1 MTNYE
6 KLKQAQSDALE
17 DFCDKMCLPLS
28 SEASSNLYD
37 KIEYLPNPIEKEFF
51 LAGWAAADAFAD
63 EQHQHV
69 DNFDKF
75 GNPEQR
81 PTTPDREMMRF
92 EAAKAALTGLLS
104 NASLYERKCSDVIYL
119 NSEPPI
125 ADQAVDYADRLIYL
139 LNNE

>member
-1 MTNYE
+1 MTDYE
-6 KLKQAQSDALE
+6 KLKQAQSDALD
-17 DFCDKMCLPLS
+17 DFCDKLDLLPSPL
-28 SEASSNLYD
+28 E
-37 KIEYLPNPIEKEFF
+37 EKFF

-92 EAAKAALTGLLS
+92 EAAKAAMQALLR
-104 NASLYERKCSDVIYL
+104 NPDRYAVWSDDIHDAAHDAVVA
-119 NSEPPI
+119 
-125 ADQAVDYADRLIYL
+125 ADHL
-139 LNNE
+139 LAELDKINKK

>member
-1 MTNYE
+1 MTDYE
-6 KLKQAQSDALE
+6 KFKQAQSDAFV
-17 DFCDKMCLPLS
+17 DFCYKIDVLPS
-28 SEASSNLYD
+28 PRSE
-37 KIEYLPNPIEKEFF
+37 EFF

-92 EAAKAALTGLLS
+92 EAAKAAMQALLRNPDFS
-104 NASLYERKCSDVIYL
+104 DRYAVWSDVAHDAVVA
-119 NSEPPI
+119 
-125 ADQAVDYADRLIYL
+125 ADHL
-139 LNNE
+139 LAGLDKINKK

>member
-6 KLKQAQSDALE
+6 KLKQAQLNAHKSFCKKNDLLIT
-17 DFCDKMCLPLS
+17 DFG
-28 SEASSNLYD
+28 EE
-37 KIEYLPNPIEKEFF
+37 IF

-69 DNFDKF
+69 NNFDKF

-92 EAAKAALTGLLS
+92 EAAKAAMQALLRNPDFS
-104 NASLYERKCSDVIYL
+104 DRYAVWSDVAHDAL
-119 NSEPPI
+119 V
-125 ADQAVDYADRLIYL
+125 AAHHL
-139 LNNE
+139 LEGLDKINKK